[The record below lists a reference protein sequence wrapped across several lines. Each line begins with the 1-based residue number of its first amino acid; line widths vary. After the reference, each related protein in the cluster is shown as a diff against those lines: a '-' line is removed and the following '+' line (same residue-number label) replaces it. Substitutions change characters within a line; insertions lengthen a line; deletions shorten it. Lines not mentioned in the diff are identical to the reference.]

1 MRSIAA
7 TRLSLLTGAC
17 LLSAAGA
24 VNAGEAGRLE
34 YPGVILLAEIVV
46 PAQPDSGK
54 KSAKSAAEARG
65 KAKAYK
71 DSGSGSGSA
80 AGQVI
85 IVMPEEEEEEGLLG
99 PRRQPDSG
107 ASQSRA
113 KARQY
118 LQGQGSAQ
126 VPIPTIQDSSNTGAT
141 NSERAQ
147 KNSAKARS
155 YVSTDNTVVI
165 ERIGSDGI
173 PIVACGKL
181 IANVAGRI
189 GDDMQPGGIFFIMR
203 DNKPFK
209 VRCALQ

>member
-1 MRSIAA
+1 MRNVAA
-7 TRLSLLTGAC
+7 TRLSLLTGAW

-24 VNAGEAGRLE
+24 VNAEGAGRLE
-34 YPGVILLAEIVV
+34 SPGVFLLAEIVV
-46 PAQPDSGK
+46 PGNKPDSGK
-54 KSAKSAAEARG
+54 KTSKSAAEVVS
-65 KAKAYK
+65 KAKAYQESS
-71 DSGSGSGSA
+71 SGSPT
-80 AGQVI
+80 I
-85 IVMPEEEEEEGLLG
+85 IVMPEEEEEGLLG
-99 PRRQPDSG
+99 PRRQPESG

-118 LQGQGSAQ
+118 QQGQGSAQ
-126 VPIPTIQDSSNTGAT
+126 VPNPSAPDSSNPGAT
-141 NSERAQ
+141 NLERAQ
-147 KNSAKARS
+147 RNSAKART

-173 PIVACGKL
+173 PIVSCGKL

>member
-1 MRSIAA
+1 MRSVAA
-7 TRLSLLTGAC
+7 TRLSLLTGAW
-17 LLSAAGA
+17 LLSAVGA

-34 YPGVILLAEIVV
+34 SPGIFLLAEIVV
-46 PAQPDSGK
+46 PAQQDSGK
-54 KSAKSAAEARG
+54 KTAKSAAEVRG
-65 KAKAYK
+65 KAKAYQE
-71 DSGSGSGSA
+71 SGSA
-80 AGQVI
+80 SPTI
-85 IVMPEEEEEEGLLG
+85 IVLPEEEEEGLLG
-99 PRRQPDSG
+99 PRRQPESG

-118 LQGQGSAQ
+118 QQGSAQ
-126 VPIPTIQDSSNTGAT
+126 VPIPATPDSSNPGAT
-141 NSERAQ
+141 NAERAQ
-147 KNSAKARS
+147 GNRAKARS

-173 PIVACGKL
+173 PIVSCGKL

-189 GDDMQPGGIFFIMR
+189 GDDMQPGGIFFVMR

>member
-7 TRLSLLTGAC
+7 TRLFLLTGAW
-17 LLSAAGA
+17 LLSAGGA
-24 VNAGEAGRLE
+24 VNAGEAARLDS
-34 YPGVILLAEIVV
+34 PGVILLAEIVV

-54 KSAKSAAEARG
+54 KSAKSAAEVRG
-65 KAKAYK
+65 KARAYQE
-71 DSGSGSGSA
+71 SGSA
-80 AGQVI
+80 PTI
-85 IVMPEEEEEEGLLG
+85 IVMPEEEEEEEGLLG

-118 LQGQGSAQ
+118 QQGATQ
-126 VPIPTIQDSSNTGAT
+126 VPILGTQDPSNPGAT

-147 KNSAKARS
+147 GNRAKARS

-173 PIVACGKL
+173 PIVSCGKL

>member
-1 MRSIAA
+1 MRSISA

-24 VNAGEAGRLE
+24 VFAGEAVRLDS
-34 YPGVILLAEIVV
+34 PGLILLAEIVV
-46 PAQPDSGK
+46 PTQQDSGK
-54 KSAKSAAEARG
+54 KAAKSAAEVRG
-65 KAKAYK
+65 KARAYQE
-71 DSGSGSGSA
+71 SGST
-80 AGQVI
+80 AGQTI

-99 PRRQPDSG
+99 PRRQPESG

-126 VPIPTIQDSSNTGAT
+126 VPIPTTPDSSNPGAT

-147 KNSAKARS
+147 SNRAKARS

-173 PIVACGKL
+173 PIVSCGKM